1 MSLFPLGS
9 VVKLKKAKNDIWVMI
24 TDKYVKSN
32 HLKRFVEYSGVVY
45 PDGQI
50 EDIEIYFNSEDI
62 QQVFFEIF
70 LYIFLSL
77 KYSGMLVINKSSK
90 KYTPMVLPPLGGHPI
105 NPIKNIITAN
115 SIHISLKKFF
125 L

>member
-1 MSLFPLGS
+1 MNNMSLFPLGS
-9 VVKLKKAKNDIWVMI
+9 VVKLKKAKMI

-62 QQVFFEIF
+62 QQVFFEGYRVSDEVDYF
-70 LYIFLSL
+70 NKL
-77 KYSGMLVINKSSK
+77 KGEYKDN
-90 KYTPMVLPPLGGHPI
+90 
-105 NPIKNIITAN
+105 NIQK
-115 SIHISLKKFF
+115 ISLSE
-125 L
+125 LEGVIDQW

>member
-1 MSLFPLGS
+1 MNNMSLFPLGS

-62 QQVFFEIF
+62 QQVFFEGYRVSDEVDYF
-70 LYIFLSL
+70 NKL
-77 KYSGMLVINKSSK
+77 KGEYKDN
-90 KYTPMVLPPLGGHPI
+90 
-105 NPIKNIITAN
+105 NIQK
-115 SIHISLKKFF
+115 ISLSE
-125 L
+125 LEGVIDQW

>member
-50 EDIEIYFNSEDI
+50 EDMEIYFNSEDI
-62 QQVFFEIF
+62 QKILFEGYKDSNEVEYF
-70 LYIFLSL
+70 NKL
-77 KYSGMLVINKSSK
+77 KKEYSDN
-90 KYTPMVLPPLGGHPI
+90 
-105 NPIKNIITAN
+105 NIQK
-115 SIHISLKKFF
+115 ISLNE
-125 L
+125 LEGVIDQW